1 MSTSVNILR
10 IKNRHSFN
18 FNLALWNTKIRRY
31 TSAQKDSVYL
41 CVVYAPT
48 PSRIHKAN
56 LHQFTTRYRYISH
69 AANMRLRLAGNLP
82 CPSQKLHED
91 ETWLRPPSHDGFQ
104 LLPTQATGDLRGGL
118 CEPPSAD
125 MLIMFMRYEAKQTQF
140 ITHCQHHHV
149 DTTIST
155 SNHWVD
161 HLVDYSTESRDELVP
176 QWYAIDKCAKV

>member
-48 PSRIHKAN
+48 TSRINKAN
-56 LHQFTTRYRYISH
+56 LDQFTMRYLYISH

-82 CPSQKLHED
+82 SIVKNYMKTRPGLGFHLTMHSSCFL
-91 ETWLRPPSHDGFQ
+91 LRQ
-104 LLPTQATGDLRGGL
+104 LEIYGGSL

-125 MLIMFMRYEAKQTQF
+125 MMIMMMRYEAKLIQF
-140 ITHCQHHHV
+140 TTHCQHHHV

-155 SNHWVD
+155 SDHWVD
-161 HLVDYSTESRDELVP
+161 HLVDYSTESRVELVP

>member
-1 MSTSVNILR
+1 MRALCANSESYTGQ
-10 IKNRHSFN
+10 
-18 FNLALWNTKIRRY
+18 LAP
-31 TSAQKDSVYL
+31 VYNAL
-41 CVVYAPT
+41 PVHQ
-48 PSRIHKAN
+48 SRICACDWRATCPALVKN
-56 LHQFTTRYRYISH
+56 YMKTRPGLGLHLTMDSSCFL
-69 AANMRLRLAGNLP
+69 LR
-82 CPSQKLHED
+82 
-91 ETWLRPPSHDGFQ
+91 Q
-104 LLPTQATGDLRGGL
+104 LEIYGGSL

-176 QWYAIDKCAKV
+176 